1 MILIKKFKFFPQSI
15 LFQNCFDMRFDGGLG
30 KKISLFRLQKCHFKI
45 RKNLQFS
52 KGLTHDFW
60 NFCIFLGGNPYTPH
74 FGQKLENSSNLFFI
88 RKGLDMMFDGVLG
101 KKDVF
106 LD

>member
-1 MILIKKFKFFPQSI
+1 MF
-15 LFQNCFDMRFDGGLG
+15 
-30 KKISLFRLQKCHFKI
+30 SLF
-45 RKNLQFS
+45 
-52 KGLTHDFW
+52 
-60 NFCIFLGGNPYTPH
+60 LGVNPYTPH

-106 LD
+106 LDEINFLLRFVKNLHLSWVLTHDFGQKV